1 MSRLRHSVDSSKE
14 TSNIALNPPHYYQPQ
29 HPLFQPAEGYW
40 KHINA
45 LMEYFNRNNTI
56 DSNFYIT
63 RYKQDPLDAST
74 LKTFLENDKL
84 TSFLGQTDKA
94 GRKIYNKLSELHSKS
109 DDKFASFVTENNAE
123 LTKELKLLLPK
134 IKKAYTTP
142 KKKKKTKEQ
151 HKADYENAVLAIQY
165 GGL

>member
-29 HPLFQPAEGYW
+29 HPLFQPAEWNQYH
-40 KHINA
+40 HINY
-45 LMEYFNRNNTI
+45 LMEYFIQHNTI
-56 DSNFYIT
+56 DSSFYIT
-63 RYKQDPLDAST
+63 KKKQEPLNAST

-94 GRKIYNKLSELHSKS
+94 GSKIYNKLSELYSKS
-109 DDKFASFVTENNAE
+109 DDEFASFVTENNAE

-134 IKKAYTTP
+134 IKKAHTTP
-142 KKKKKTKEQ
+142 KEKKKTKEQ
-151 HKADYENAVLAIQY
+151 HKADFDNAVDGLLY
-165 GGL
+165 G